1 MKMYKA
7 VMHGC
12 SGGLL
17 IKTSDQLWAES
28 QVLLGGKAVSTV
40 ASFSNSHK
48 GVLWV
53 SGHTGEASLKYQRS
67 FRKGRWGWVQY
78 QDGISEGKY
87 GIWDPDQ

>member
-12 SGGLL
+12 SGGPLN
-17 IKTSDQLWAES
+17 KTSDQLWAES
-28 QVLLGGKAVSTV
+28 QVLLGGKSVSTV

-48 GVLWV
+48 GVLRV
-53 SGHTGEASLKYQRS
+53 SGHTGEALLKYQRS

-87 GIWDPDQ
+87 GIRDPDQ